1 MQNLKNSNW
10 YISVFFS
17 KIYKGLKA
25 LFVGKNVSSSTLLL
39 RYYLLTILIGSLL
52 LYSPGALRYY
62 GYLKQPN
69 GETYTYLDSLF
80 TAVSAF
86 SDTGLTIVE
95 TWDHYTWFGHLVI
108 ITLITL
114 GGIGVLS
121 IGALIINWASSK
133 MNLKTRLNLKNER
146 GSTKLGGS
154 MELIKVAI
162 FVILLGIFLGTL
174 FLTPYFYYNGPS
186 TDTFWIELKG
196 NWGNSFWVSLFHAAS
211 AINNAGFDIM
221 GGSSLLPF
229 VSDVYVQMIFIFL
242 IIIGGIGF
250 PVIYD
255 IWKWLKFKFQKNKEI
270 FHWSLFT
277 KITVSAY
284 FLIFFIGLIIVFVL
298 EFASSDPNSLI
309 NLAQSNSKTS
319 IGRTFTMWEVINSI
333 IFSTFSTRNA
343 GFSTIPIHLYQ
354 ESTRIVWS
362 VLMWIG
368 SSPAST
374 AGGIRTTTFALIV
387 IASFY
392 SLRGSKRVFAFKR
405 RIPDVTITKSFVIG
419 MSSLMLIVLSST
431 VLLIDIYSIPEQII
445 KQGSVFG
452 TIFFEVSSA
461 FGTTGLSTGITPYLG
476 DISKIMVIL
485 LMIIG
490 QLGVSTTLVILSSMK
505 EKKIDEEVI
514 HGEEEVLIG

>member
-1 MQNLKNSNW
+1 MVSPNNKW
-10 YISVFFS
+10 YLSAFFS
-17 KIYKGLKA
+17 KFFKGLSS
-25 LFVGKNVSSSTLLL
+25 LIVGKNVSSSILLL
-39 RYYLLTILIGSLL
+39 RIYLITIFIGALL
-52 LYSPGALRYY
+52 LYSPGSLKYY

-69 GETYTYLDSLF
+69 GDTYTFLDALF

-95 TWDHYTWFGHLVI
+95 TWDHYTAFGHLVI
-108 ITLITL
+108 IVLITL

-121 IGALIINWASSK
+121 VGVLFFNWAWSK
-133 MNLKTRLNLKNER
+133 MNLKLRLNLKNER

-154 MELIKVAI
+154 LELIKIAVA
-162 FVILLGIFLGTL
+162 VILLGILMGTL

-186 TDTFWIELKG
+186 TQDFWIELRG
-196 NWGNSFWVSLFHAAS
+196 NWGNSFWISLFHSAS

-221 GGSSLLPF
+221 GSSSLLPF
-229 VSDVYVQMIFIFL
+229 VSDVYVQMIFIVL

-255 IWKWLKFKFQKNKEI
+255 IWKWLKFKFNKDRDF

-298 EFASSDPNSLI
+298 EFASSDPNSLF
-309 NLAQSNSKTS
+309 NLAKTNAETS
-319 IGRTFTMWEVINSI
+319 IGKSFSMWEVINSI

-362 VLMWIG
+362 LLMWIG

-387 IASFY
+387 IGSFY

-431 VLLIDIYSIPEQII
+431 ILLIDIYSIPDQII
-445 KQGSVFG
+445 KQGSIFG
-452 TIFFEVSSA
+452 TIFFEVASA

-476 DISKIMVIL
+476 DISKIVIIL

-490 QLGVSTTLVILSSMK
+490 QLGVSTTLIILSSIK
-505 EKKIDEEVI
+505 EKKIDEEVV